1 MAKWA
6 KPVSGSSEEALRI
19 FHSPCPLTRGN
30 FLSPG
35 DVEGTLPD
43 FTEAAQA
50 LTSPSGSLKG
60 FRYVFSGPL
69 LTEYFISAS
78 GVEEVRLTMPSPSRS
93 MTGEWGTASPVR
105 ARFSR
110 ADEGASTNPRAVA
123 PLNVWYLTSGRGPQ
137 EEPPSPI
144 WKASRFTITLFFS
157 GSLSRLLAS
166 LSSFG
171 V

>member
-19 FHSPCPLTRGN
+19 FHLPCPLTRGN

-43 FTEAAQA
+43 FTQA

-60 FRYVFSGPL
+60 FRYAFSGPL
-69 LTEYFISAS
+69 LTEYVISAS
-78 GVEEVRLTMPSPSRS
+78 GVEETRLTMPFPSRS

-123 PLNVWYLTSGRGPQ
+123 LLNVWYLASGRGPQ

>member
-1 MAKWA
+1 M
-6 KPVSGSSEEALRI
+6 
-19 FHSPCPLTRGN
+19 
-30 FLSPG
+30 
-35 DVEGTLPD
+35 PD
-43 FTEAAQA
+43 FPAAAQA

-69 LTEYFISAS
+69 LTEYFISVP
-78 GVEEVRLTMPSPSRS
+78 GVEETRLTMPSPSRS
-93 MTGEWGTASPVR
+93 ITGEWGTPSPAR

-110 ADEGASTNPRAVA
+110 ADVGASTKPRGVDS
-123 PLNVWYLTSGRGPQ
+123 LSVWYFARGRGPQ

-144 WKASRFTITLFFS
+144 WKASRFTITLSFS
-157 GSLSRLLAS
+157 GSLSRLLAL